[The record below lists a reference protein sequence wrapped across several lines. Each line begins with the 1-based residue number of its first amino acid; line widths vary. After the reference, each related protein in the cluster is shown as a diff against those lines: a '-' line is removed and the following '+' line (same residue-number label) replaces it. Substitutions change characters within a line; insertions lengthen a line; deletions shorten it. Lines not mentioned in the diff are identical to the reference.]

1 MVAKC
6 PDKIRWVTL
15 CLSGYVAAGEF
26 IPIRSGSRHG
36 VVNNQRAHG
45 VAEPRRAAHCLLPP
59 VHSFEFPG
67 FRVRVLLKGVPTQGG
82 AMAGESPPP
91 VLRLG
96 RSARWPPLDAKSD
109 FSGRTLSFGRELIWW
124 LLHS

>member
-15 CLSGYVAAGEF
+15 CLSGYVAA
-26 IPIRSGSRHG
+26 GSRHG

-59 VHSFEFPG
+59 VHCFEFPG

-82 AMAGESPPP
+82 TIAGESPTP

-96 RSARWPPLDAKSD
+96 PSARWRPVDAKAT
-109 FSGRTLSFGRELIWW
+109 F
-124 LLHS
+124 HSESQTRRKNSMGADLVASCRL